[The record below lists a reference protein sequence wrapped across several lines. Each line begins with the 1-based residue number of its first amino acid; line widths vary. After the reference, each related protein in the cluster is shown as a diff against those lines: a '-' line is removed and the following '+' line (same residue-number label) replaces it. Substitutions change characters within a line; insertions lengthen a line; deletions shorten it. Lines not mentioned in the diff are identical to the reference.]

1 MTQREILN
9 LNNLKVA
16 ELKPNMFLH
25 IHAKDGFIIT
35 AFKEGDDI
43 TKYVGSVCYYM
54 SIKNEYPDYRVITAD
69 MHNNYVNMRN
79 SAIKEK
85 QNKR

>member
-25 IHAKDGFIIT
+25 IHAKDGYMIT
-35 AFKEGDDI
+35 PYFDGMDI
-43 TKYVGSVCYYM
+43 KNYESGECYYM
-54 SIKNEYPDYRVITAD
+54 PIENEYPDYRVIT
-69 MHNNYVNMRN
+69 
-79 SAIKEK
+79 K
-85 QNKR
+85 QEDEQYAGLRDKILMEENKR

>member
-35 AFKEGDDI
+35 SYKEGDNI
-43 TKYVGSVCYYM
+43 EKYVGSVCYYM
-54 SIKNEYPDYRVITAD
+54 PIKDEYPDYRVITTD
-69 MHNNYVNMRN
+69 MHNNYENMRN
-79 SAIKEK
+79 TAIKEK

>member
-1 MTQREILN
+1 MTQRDILN

-25 IHAKDGFIIT
+25 IHAQDGYIVT
-35 AFKEGDDI
+35 SYKEGDDI
-43 TKYVGSVCYYM
+43 SKYIGSVCYYM
-54 SIKNEYPDYRVITAD
+54 PIKDEYPDYRVITVE
-69 MHNNYVNMRN
+69 MHNNYVNMRDI
-79 SAIKEK
+79 AIKDK